1 MLCLTCRARNM
12 SGSQINPSR
21 KKRKVEKIS
30 LQTKIEIIQEVAKG
44 VKVVDLATRYGE

>member
-1 MLCLTCRARNM
+1 M

-30 LQTKIEIIQEVAKG
+30 LQTKIEIIQKVAKG
-44 VKVVDLATRYGE
+44 VKVLITFILIVTILFKYE